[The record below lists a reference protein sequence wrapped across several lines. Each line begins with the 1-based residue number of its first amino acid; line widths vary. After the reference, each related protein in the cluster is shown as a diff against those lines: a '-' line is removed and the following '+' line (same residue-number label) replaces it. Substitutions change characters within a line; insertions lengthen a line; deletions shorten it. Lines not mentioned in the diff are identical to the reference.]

1 MAKRIKPI
9 PAVLQELCAYGMKIN
24 LASSHLIQISIG
36 GIISLLLL
44 LSSLKNFEYNQ
55 SLSVGR
61 LIPGCLVLL
70 FSLTHFYNLKKHGAT
85 LTQTLAFSPVVIAF
99 LYTFTLTW
107 IGYSTDWAP
116 ATREEALMESVKS
129 FSLTGLIILLGLAS
143 IIHNRK

>member
-1 MAKRIKPI
+1 
-9 PAVLQELCAYGMKIN
+9 MKIN
-24 LASSHLIQISIG
+24 LASSHLIQILIG

-55 SLSVGR
+55 SLSVGK
-61 LIPGCLVLL
+61 LILGCLVLL
-70 FSLTHFYNLKKHGAT
+70 FSLAHFYNLKKHGVT
-85 LTQTLAFSPVVIAF
+85 LMQTLAFSPVFIVF

-116 ATREEALMESVKS
+116 ITREEAFMESVKS

-143 IIHNRK
+143 IIYNKK